1 MENNKWDLTYI
12 FKTDELW
19 NESFDEAKE
28 LIKDIKPDYVHIV
41 YKGRIVKTGD
51 DSLVDRVEKE
61 GFTWIKEELK

>member
-28 LIKDIKPDYVHIV
+28 VIKDIKKY
-41 YKGRIVKTGD
+41 
-51 DSLVDRVEKE
+51 E
-61 GFTWIKEELK
+61 GKIYW